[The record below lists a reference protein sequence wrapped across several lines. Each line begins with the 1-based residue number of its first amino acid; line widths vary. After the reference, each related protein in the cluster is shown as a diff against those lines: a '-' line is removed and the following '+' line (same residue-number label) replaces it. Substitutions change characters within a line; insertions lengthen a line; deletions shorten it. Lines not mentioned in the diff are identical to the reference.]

1 MSKLTRALEE
11 LAKRA
16 DAGDEASLMFL
27 HNTTANK
34 LERIQSMGG
43 MPMPSIAITDKDIP
57 FEGFGDITLVGK
69 PESFDPKANSLNQAF
84 SADAYTIRAPRPLR
98 IAKKGAGKKFR
109 DLYGYDAKALDVYAD
124 QTVANVWDLEKKG
137 EADGDKFDQVV
148 GWFDRWAGPIF
159 LKRKGIEFNKE
170 DGREIYDKLQPF
182 RQSGEFKQW
191 ADDAVDELFEPDEYF
206 VANPDRDYYTQ
217 KPKLKPYTADE
228 ILKVMR
234 RSGGRGGE
242 GGMATGTSGSV
253 RAAYTDKLTSLDA
266 MRKRKDQLRGDI
278 AIEKEEITNLLGD
291 LGDALKPYYKYDP
304 NGWSYRDA
312 VSELMTEGATRGLK
326 RSADFVGF
334 ENIPKDLMSELEGFQ
349 QILKKAPTEY
359 FESKPQRVVKLNEF
373 AGAIVPEGTSQSTI
387 DLLTKQGL
395 EIEQYADD
403 AQRLE
408 ARKKFKK
415 LLFQLPPVIA
425 TTIAGAVAAGSA
437 PEAQAGPGSRAL
449 AELAKRADAGDEVAR
464 QGIRAYHGSPHD
476 FPPVR
481 ELEMPDGAVVYQH
494 MDDAVPE
501 GARVIAEH
509 PLGRFDMSK
518 LGTGEGN
525 QMYGNGLYFAEA
537 EAVAKGYRQ
546 RSGVQSGFGNY
557 AITDSVARNIRKRMT
572 EADESGNYLAAG
584 AIDELLT
591 GDFSPDQIRRTLQ
604 EDLDVEGLDPTATL
618 KLFDDAVQEA
628 RSFKGS
634 MYQVDINATPDE
646 FLDWD
651 KPLSEQPNILE
662 KLRSYV
668 DAKKAEKGGYI
679 YLTDDY
685 TQSLYEMLKYP
696 EDVKGFEVYSD
707 FQDRTKGSFQGAE
720 SKSSKATSI
729 IADAGIKGIKYLD
742 EGSRAAGKGTS
753 NYVVF
758 DDKLISIAKKYG
770 ISIPAAAAI
779 AAGTMTP
786 EEAQAGP
793 VSKALVDLAKRAVAG
808 DTDAATEIAKY
819 GGAGRILDQFG
830 DPRSMDMSNLD
841 QVPNVQ
847 QFGLERYNPPR
858 GRPANLDPL
867 LTDEA
872 AQRMEGFARRGENR
886 GGRAWYNTQPLR
898 DEFISELGE
907 SEGAAA
913 FDRYMDIVAAT
924 SPRSR
929 VDANIRRSS
938 YLYGEDR
945 AGRPIA
951 GLTNADFPPGYGHLA
966 HLTQDASL
974 KDLEGGRS
982 FQSLDRPKTSSFAEN
997 LKGNQQPMTIDTHN
1011 FSAITGDN
1019 KNKKSPSGT
1028 QYKYLEDFQVEIA
1041 NKLNMTPAQ
1050 FQASV
1055 WMGAETGVADARPF
1069 LEVFDDVVARTAKR
1083 NDVSKQK
1090 ALTDFIR
1097 GDAPL
1102 YGLAAVMTGGAI
1114 VPQDAQ
1120 ASEYPSLGGMG
1131 VRMPPTAEDEE
1142 AMLAPTGGDLMQQ
1155 ANRDFAGAIRTQPEP
1170 DFLTSVQ
1177 QSLLSGIMKT
1187 AGVADL
1193 SADVVSAMAGPLL
1206 SAPGAIAR
1214 YAADRYVPGVNYTAE
1229 EMAQGRRETEDYFNY
1244 QPRTEQ
1250 GQQYGEQIMQG
1261 IGGAIAPYVPA
1272 IKKAAGDSYILGA
1285 MRQGYDY
1292 LGEREKELAK
1302 ALMDLSPI

>member
-1 MSKLTRALEE
+1 MLVMRLRVKVSGRITAHRMISRLS
-11 LAKRA
+11 
-16 DAGDEASLMFL
+16 ASLRCL
-27 HNTTANK
+27 
-34 LERIQSMGG
+34 
-43 MPMPSIAITDKDIP
+43 
-57 FEGFGDITLVGK
+57 
-69 PESFDPKANSLNQAF
+69 
-84 SADAYTIRAPRPLR
+84 
-98 IAKKGAGKKFR
+98 
-109 DLYGYDAKALDVYAD
+109 
-124 QTVANVWDLEKKG
+124 TVL
-137 EADGDKFDQVV
+137 
-148 GWFDRWAGPIF
+148 
-159 LKRKGIEFNKE
+159 LC
-170 DGREIYDKLQPF
+170 
-182 RQSGEFKQW
+182 
-191 ADDAVDELFEPDEYF
+191 
-206 VANPDRDYYTQ
+206 
-217 KPKLKPYTADE
+217 
-228 ILKVMR
+228 
-234 RSGGRGGE
+234 
-242 GGMATGTSGSV
+242 TS
-253 RAAYTDKLTSLDA
+253 
-266 MRKRKDQLRGDI
+266 
-278 AIEKEEITNLLGD
+278 
-291 LGDALKPYYKYDP
+291 
-304 NGWSYRDA
+304 
-312 VSELMTEGATRGLK
+312 
-326 RSADFVGF
+326 
-334 ENIPKDLMSELEGFQ
+334 
-349 QILKKAPTEY
+349 
-359 FESKPQRVVKLNEF
+359 
-373 AGAIVPEGTSQSTI
+373 
-387 DLLTKQGL
+387 
-395 EIEQYADD
+395 
-403 AQRLE
+403 
-408 ARKKFKK
+408 
-415 LLFQLPPVIA
+415 
-425 TTIAGAVAAGSA
+425 
-437 PEAQAGPGSRAL
+437 
-449 AELAKRADAGDEVAR
+449 
-464 QGIRAYHGSPHD
+464 
-476 FPPVR
+476 
-481 ELEMPDGAVVYQH
+481 H

-758 DDKLISIAKKYG
+758 DDRLITISKKYG
-770 ISIPAAAAI
+770 ISIPAAAAVL
-779 AAGTMTP
+779 AGTMTP

-793 VSKALVDLAKRAVAG
+793 LSAGARRIIDPRFSQPVAGGSERKAVRGALETMQTDIDPRLMDVGSPVTLQDYEGYPYMLTQSDRSAAGGMLTGIHGQSIDPVNLQGGRDFMFDPQSGNLVWASDPNVVKTMYKRAMELRKKFGKDPILLPYTMAPTGIDFARMPLDTMINYARQGMSKANIKKLDSQIKKVIPGWTSVMDPEVNAMFRNVGGNQRKI
-808 DTDAATEIAKY
+808 IANIIDKNFRDVP
-819 GGAGRILDQFG
+819 GGL
-830 DPRSMDMSNLD
+830 SM
-841 QVPNVQ
+841 
-847 QFGLERYNPPR
+847 G
-858 GRPANLDPL
+858 
-867 LTDEA
+867 EA
-872 AQRMEGFARRGENR
+872 R
-886 GGRAWYNTQPLR
+886 
-898 DEFISELGE
+898 
-907 SEGAAA
+907 
-913 FDRYMDIVAAT
+913 AAT
-924 SPRSR
+924 SDIAQYTSQDGSLLNVGRIDTSQAPIADSGHSTYKGGLVGEGIGRLTEDLDVRPFMAARGRELTGGPEDIRSLSMNPAFSQGVVDEKLLRNIYDTQSGRLQEIATKYGVSIPVAAMALMGDAEEASASDIQANQGLVPFDKDIHTPRDVGFGGPSTEYTMT
-929 VDANIRRSS
+929 VDAPDGQVAVIPSIWWDTNGEPVVLDQRDAERRSFE
-938 YLYGEDR
+938 YE
-945 AGRPIA
+945 
-951 GLTNADFPPGYGHLA
+951 
-966 HLTQDASL
+966 Q
-974 KDLEGGRS
+974 
-982 FQSLDRPKTSSFAEN
+982 
-997 LKGNQQPMTIDTHN
+997 
-1011 FSAITGDN
+1011 
-1019 KNKKSPSGT
+1019 
-1028 QYKYLEDFQVEIA
+1028 
-1041 NKLNMTPAQ
+1041 
-1050 FQASV
+1050 
-1055 WMGAETGVADARPF
+1055 ETGKQFPRFPAGGYELADEYAQ
-1069 LEVFDDVVARTAKR
+1069 ARTR
-1083 NDVSKQK
+1083 Q
-1090 ALTDFIR
+1090 
-1097 GDAPL
+1097 
-1102 YGLAAVMTGGAI
+1102 GGASES
-1114 VPQDAQ
+1114 PL

-1155 ANRDFAGAIRTQPEP
+1155 ANRDFVDSIRTQPEP
-1170 DFLTSVQ
+1170 DFLTGVQ
-1177 QSLLSGIMKT
+1177 QQLLSGIMKT

-1214 YAADRYVPGVNYTAE
+1214 YAADRYVPGVNYSAE

-1250 GQQYGEQIMQG
+1250 GPQYGEQIMQG